1 VREVQSTPLVCFRL
15 SKTSTIPPSLCLPS
29 YSMLN
34 HAMCSMYCIL
44 PSSTHCT
51 SRTSQEEDPCL
62 FVAGRDSV
70 SRHLFIGLVSI
81 GFQLFV
87 DISHV
92 NMLDYQAISP
102 HFSNSFDHLAHFLVC
117 SSPFTCEIMPE
128 SSDRQLSPVPLTHSL
143 THCTVRTTVHF

>member
-1 VREVQSTPLVCFRL
+1 MKCEVARRLIRLWRCFLDRTQATSGHSSGTRSSLSCLPSPRESVREVQSTPLVCFRL

-87 DISHV
+87 DISHA
-92 NMLDYQAISP
+92 NM
-102 HFSNSFDHLAHFLVC
+102 
-117 SSPFTCEIMPE
+117 
-128 SSDRQLSPVPLTHSL
+128 
-143 THCTVRTTVHF
+143 